1 MNQILISS
9 KVYVTKEL
17 KRKQRIYQTIF
28 LISILVIV
36 SLLVYYFIA
45 EKQKNEEELV
55 SQDIRSQLDASPK
68 EKDDTLITD
77 KVMVVAL
84 NSDEDVSDQYEEHVE
99 LEKPDLTTSA
109 YKTVSDTNTN
119 TNTNQKT
126 KKIKATNGQTYETEA
141 ILEYPRLGISYPIL
155 SEQNESLLKIS
166 LCKYW
171 GPSPNQVGNYC
182 IVGHNY
188 ASGKMLGKVLGA
200 KIDDTFT
207 LSDINGNTITY
218 KVYDIY
224 KVDPDDVRCTSQLTN
239 GKKEVTLITCKEYG
253 TKRLIVKARAI

>member
-28 LISILVIV
+28 LISLLIVI
-36 SLLVYYFIA
+36 SLLVYYIIS
-45 EKQKNEEELV
+45 EKHKSEQELV
-55 SQDIRSQLDASPK
+55 SQDIRSQLDSSSTAQAQ
-68 EKDDTLITD
+68 EDNTLITD

-84 NSDEDVSDQYEEHVE
+84 NTDEDISDQFNEQVGFEG
-99 LEKPDLTTSA
+99 LDKTTSA
-109 YKTVSDTNTN
+109 FKTVSNTGA
-119 TNTNQKT
+119 KT
-126 KKIKATNGQTYETEA
+126 KKIKATNGKVYETEA
-141 ILEYPRLGISYPIL
+141 VLEYPKLGISYPIL
-155 SEQNESLLKIS
+155 SEQNEELLKIS

-188 ASGKMLGKVLGA
+188 ASGKMLGKLAGA
-200 KIDDTFT
+200 AKGDTFT
-207 LSDINGNTITY
+207 LSDINGGTVTY

-224 KVDPDDVRCTSQLTN
+224 KVDPDDVKCTSQLTN

>member
-17 KRKQRIYQTIF
+17 KKKQRIYQTIF
-28 LISILVIV
+28 LISILIIV

-84 NSDEDVSDQYEEHVE
+84 NSDEDVSDQYEENVE
-99 LEKPDLTTSA
+99 LEKHDLTTSA
-109 YKTVSDTNTN
+109 YKTVSDSS
-119 TNTNQKT
+119 QKT

-207 LSDINGNTITY
+207 LSDINGNTVTY

-253 TKRLIVKARAI
+253 TKRLIIKARAI

>member
-55 SQDIRSQLDASPK
+55 SQDIRSQLDSSPK

-84 NSDEDVSDQYEEHVE
+84 NSDEDVSDQYEENVE
-99 LEKPDLTTSA
+99 LE
-109 YKTVSDTNTN
+109 
-119 TNTNQKT
+119 T

-188 ASGKMLGKVLGA
+188 ASGKMFGKVLGA
-200 KIDDTFT
+200 KIGDTFT
-207 LSDINGNTITY
+207 LSDINGNTVTY

-224 KVDPDDVRCTSQLTN
+224 KVDPEDVRCTSQLTN

>member
-84 NSDEDVSDQYEEHVE
+84 NSDEDVSDQYEENVE

-109 YKTVSDTNTN
+109 YKTVSD
-119 TNTNQKT
+119 TNQKT

-171 GPSPNQVGNYC
+171 GPAPNQVGNYC

-200 KIDDTFT
+200 KIGDTFT
-207 LSDINGNTITY
+207 LSDINGNTVTY

>member
-1 MNQILISS
+1 M
-9 KVYVTKEL
+9 
-17 KRKQRIYQTIF
+17 
-28 LISILVIV
+28 
-36 SLLVYYFIA
+36 
-45 EKQKNEEELV
+45 
-55 SQDIRSQLDASPK
+55 
-68 EKDDTLITD
+68 
-77 KVMVVAL
+77 
-84 NSDEDVSDQYEEHVE
+84 
-99 LEKPDLTTSA
+99 
-109 YKTVSDTNTN
+109 
-119 TNTNQKT
+119 
-126 KKIKATNGQTYETEA
+126 
-141 ILEYPRLGISYPIL
+141 GISYPIL

-200 KIDDTFT
+200 KIGDTFT
-207 LSDINGNTITY
+207 LSDINGNTVTY

>member
-55 SQDIRSQLDASPK
+55 SQDIRSQLDSSPK

-84 NSDEDVSDQYEEHVE
+84 NSDEDVSDQYEENVE
-99 LEKPDLTTSA
+99 LEKEDLTTS
-109 YKTVSDTNTN
+109 
-119 TNTNQKT
+119 QI
-126 KKIKATNGQTYETEA
+126 KIKK
-141 ILEYPRLGISYPIL
+141 
-155 SEQNESLLKIS
+155 LK
-166 LCKYW
+166 K
-171 GPSPNQVGNYC
+171 
-182 IVGHNY
+182 
-188 ASGKMLGKVLGA
+188 
-200 KIDDTFT
+200 
-207 LSDINGNTITY
+207 
-218 KVYDIY
+218 
-224 KVDPDDVRCTSQLTN
+224 
-239 GKKEVTLITCKEYG
+239 
-253 TKRLIVKARAI
+253 

>member
-55 SQDIRSQLDASPK
+55 SQDIRSQLDSSPK

-84 NSDEDVSDQYEEHVE
+84 NSDEDVSDQYEENVE
-99 LEKPDLTTSA
+99 LEKEDLTTSA
-109 YKTVSDTNTN
+109 YKTVSDK
-119 TNTNQKT
+119 NQKT

-141 ILEYPRLGISYPIL
+141 ILEYPR
-155 SEQNESLLKIS
+155 LLKIS

-188 ASGKMLGKVLGA
+188 ASGKMFGKVLGA
-200 KIDDTFT
+200 KIGDTFT
-207 LSDINGNTITY
+207 LSDINGNTVTY

-224 KVDPDDVRCTSQLTN
+224 KVDPEDVRCTSQLTN